1 MNECIDIHTHIVPE
15 NFPPYAGKG
24 KDVPWPSMAPAHA
37 CHRHVMISG
46 KLYRTVADG
55 SWSVPRRIEEMGAM
69 RVTRQAISPMPELL
83 SYWLPL
89 DDAKVMIRFLNDEIA
104 RMIAAAPDRFIGL
117 GCVPLQDITAAVRE
131 LEHVVQKLKFSG
143 VEIASHVN
151 GVSIG
156 DARFEPFFA
165 EAERLGAAIFVHAL
179 RPAGQDRIVGAF
191 AEQAVCFPGDVA
203 LACASMITGGIASKH
218 PKLRIAFSHGGGTM
232 AILMPRL
239 VHAWNVFPKAKE
251 SLPGIAR
258 HHRQALLLRRAGV
271 RSRSRQVLDQAVRLV
286 ADRARHRLPVRA
298 WRYKPIKDPG
308 RSEPG
313 WRHAGRHHI
322 VERAPLPRIAGST
335 SLIEPGSTAS
345 AASSYGVGCA
355 LTITMRA
362 PAALAISTAPATG

>member
-1 MNECIDIHTHIVPE
+1 MSECIDIHTHIVPE

-24 KDVPWPSMAPAHA
+24 KDVPWPSMAPAQA

-69 RVTRQAISPMPELL
+69 RVSRQAISPMPELL

-89 DDAKVMIRFLNDEIA
+89 EDARAMVRFLNETIA
-104 RMIAAAPDRFIGL
+104 EMIAAAPERFIGL
-117 GCVPLQDITAAVRE
+117 GCVPLQDTDASLKE
-131 LEHVVQKLKFSG
+131 LDYLLKELKFAG

-165 EAERLGAAIFVHAL
+165 ACERLGAAVFVHAL
-179 RPAGQDRIVGAF
+179 RPAGQERIVGAF

-203 LACASMITGGIASKH
+203 LACASMITGGIASRH

-232 AILMPRL
+232 SILMPRL

-251 SLPGIAR
+251 SLPESPATIAR
-258 HHRQALLLRRAGV
+258 RFFYDQLVFDPNAVKFLVQQFGSSQILVGTDYPFALGDTKPLETLEKAGLGKDVLAAITSANARRFLG
-271 RSRSRQVLDQAVRLV
+271 L
-286 ADRARHRLPVRA
+286 
-298 WRYKPIKDPG
+298 
-308 RSEPG
+308 
-313 WRHAGRHHI
+313 
-322 VERAPLPRIAGST
+322 
-335 SLIEPGSTAS
+335 
-345 AASSYGVGCA
+345 
-355 LTITMRA
+355 
-362 PAALAISTAPATG
+362 PAAPR